1 MTIANQVYLINANGK
16 NYNYANICYSQKEKK
31 VFFSFRKSDPLVS
44 NPDKFNKK
52 IASKT
57 FKYYIYFKTT

>member
-31 VFFSFRKSDPLVS
+31 SVFFFQKKWPFSFKPRQ
-44 NPDKFNKK
+44 
-52 IASKT
+52 I
-57 FKYYIYFKTT
+57 